1 MEFAHYK
8 YFIIIIIPSHHPLLA
23 LYIRSYYPP
32 LLACLQF
39 SRFSLV
45 PCSPLSLGRARRVQG
60 KKTPGPPDK
69 KKVLVAEKMS

>member
-60 KKTPGPPDK
+60 NNRLDHQIK
-69 KKVLVAEKMS
+69 KKKGLGC